1 LRIHRAIQATTFA
14 TSIAL
19 VGGMWFLTARTN
31 VTLIVGGHAES
42 ISTNS
47 ENVRELLLSED
58 ISLQQSDRVV
68 PPLATCSPTA

>member
-1 LRIHRAIQATTFA
+1 MRIHRAIQATTFA